1 MASARDAIADGA
13 AAWQHP
19 RERERATWSLWLT
32 LGRALII
39 GRTEALKIAKT
50 NCAVGSGYNA
60 AMGQWLRNN
69 GLDGIT
75 PQERYRVILCIEN
88 LTMVEQWRA
97 GLEEAQRRRLNHPG
111 AILTHWR
118 RSIKAE
124 SAAPTRQCVRGA
136 KPHRSGM
143 PIFWPQ
149 ETRCGEPLKR
159 FATADQT
166 TSSR

>member
-1 MASARDAIADGA
+1 MAAPSRARARHLVALADPRPGA
-13 AAWQHP
+13 DHRSHGGAEDSKNQL
-19 RERERATWSLWLT
+19 RGRQWLQR
-32 LGRALII
+32 GD
-39 GRTEALKIAKT
+39 
-50 NCAVGSGYNA
+50 
-60 AMGQWLRNN
+60 GQWLRNN